1 MSQSNEDEHY
11 FSDDAQFDFV
21 PAPLETDFQSS
32 YPAYDPDMLAALP
45 ETSISRRAVP
55 DDIADTVTSRRK

>member
-21 PAPLETDFQSS
+21 PAPLENGFQSS

-45 ETSISRRAVP
+45 ETSISRAVT
-55 DDIADTVTSRRK
+55 DDIADNMMSRRK